1 MLKYYFPLFIFI
13 LSIPIILFAQPNVS
27 AKTMYV
33 IEINWVNVRSGP
45 TMEYKIITRVKSG
58 DALKILDQEEGWYYV
73 LTPKGDEGWVVKS
86 LLKEEKP
93 LTEQLS
99 ILSKKA
105 GKQSDLIASLT
116 EENNSLKKYAQLSES
131 NQSEL
136 KRLKNENLRLKN
148 HQDLLWAGVGAGIL
162 FIGWI
167 IGLITGSFY
176 RKSKSKYHYSFK

>member
-1 MLKYYFPLFIFI
+1 MLKYYFLLFILI
-13 LSIPIILFAQPNVS
+13 LSIPTVLFAQPNVPG
-27 AKTMYV
+27 KTMYV
-33 IEINWVNVRSGP
+33 IEMNWVNVRSGP
-45 TMEYKIITRVKSG
+45 SMEHKIITRIKSG
-58 DALKILDQEEGWYYV
+58 DALKILDQEEEWYYV
-73 LTPKGDEGWVVKS
+73 LTSKGDEGWMVKS
-86 LLKEEKP
+86 LLKAEKP

-105 GKQSDLIASLT
+105 EEQSNLIVALT
-116 EENNSLKKYAQLSES
+116 EENNSMKKYAQLSES

-136 KRLKNENLRLKN
+136 KQLKNENLRLKN

-176 RKSKSKYHYSFK
+176 RKGKSKYNYSFK